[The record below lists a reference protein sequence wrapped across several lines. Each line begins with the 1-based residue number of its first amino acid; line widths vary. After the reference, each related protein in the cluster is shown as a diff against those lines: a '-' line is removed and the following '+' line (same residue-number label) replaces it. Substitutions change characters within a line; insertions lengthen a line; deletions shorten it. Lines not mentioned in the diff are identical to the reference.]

1 MADIVVSKGDYGE
14 AIAFLVKDPSTGDAV
29 DLTGYTVT
37 CKVWADGSSD
47 SPIVST
53 ECTVDDAE
61 AGSCHYTPANGVF
74 DTAGDY
80 LIELE
85 RTKTGVKSSTTIY
98 TLTVEDSA

>member
-1 MADIVVSKGDYGE
+1 MADIVVSKGDFGV
-14 AIAFLVKDPSTGDAV
+14 AIPLLVVDHNGTAV

-37 CKVWADGSSD
+37 CKVWAEGSSG
-47 SPIVST
+47 SPIVET
-53 ECTVDDAE
+53 ECTVDDEE
-61 AGSCHYTPANGVF
+61 AGSCHYTPADGDF

-85 RTKTGVKSSTTIY
+85 RTASGVQDSTTIY